1 MSTNPGHEVFTG
13 FSLLNLSCWWT
24 FWSWTKGH
32 KAELIGP
39 FQRLFLSSSLLVSSD
54 GSSFCYFQSQQ
65 SWQSSLGP
73 TALFFLSLKV
83 TEIPWRAGSLPSTE
97 VLLVR
102 AQAAVPC
109 SDVETPLC
117 LLLSGLSWGCH
128 SLFVHPLATCLLGFH
143 FRKNLLRSSSLC
155 AQPACSN
162 RTFSRFQQEGH
173 LDPGYSLGRTPIFQ
187 YMILPP
193 ILNFWIENVIFRSRE
208 VFCLSSFNSRCF
220 HFFKTLIP
228 VSKQL

>member
-54 GSSFCYFQSQQ
+54 GSSFCYFQSRQ
-65 SWQSSLGP
+65 SWQSSFGP
-73 TALFFLSLKV
+73 TALFFKSHINWNTVEQVHYHPRKFCWWELK
-83 TEIPWRAGSLPSTE
+83 
-97 VLLVR
+97 
-102 AQAAVPC
+102 
-109 SDVETPLC
+109 PLC
-117 LLLSGLSWGCH
+117 LAAMWRPPLWLLLSGLSWGCH

-187 YMILPP
+187 DMILLP
-193 ILNFWIENVIFRSRE
+193 ILNFWIESVIFRSRE
-208 VFCLSSFNSRCF
+208 VFCL
-220 HFFKTLIP
+220 FF
-228 VSKQL
+228 QLKMLPFL